1 MPVIP
6 MKMTIDRLNEHRNAV
21 LLLQDAKAIL
31 ASMNAQMLKAME
43 YTGMPHAPDPSRST
57 ENLAILLDDQL
68 ADVNRLEAIV
78 AESEK
83 EVKAFVDSIEDNRT
97 KVIFSLRFLCG
108 MKWDDVALTI
118 GGGNASST
126 MRAVCTRYLETC
138 NTVQRSRS

>member
-1 MPVIP
+1 
-6 MKMTIDRLNEHRNAV
+6 MKMTIDRLNEHRTAV

-31 ASMNAQMLKAME
+31 ASMQAQMLKAME

-83 EVKAFVDSIEDNRT
+83 EVKAFVDSIPDNRT
-97 KVIFSLRFLCG
+97 RVIFNLRFMCG
-108 MKWDDVALTI
+108 LTWDAVAKMI
-118 GGGNASST
+118 GGGNKSST
-126 MRAVCTRYLETC
+126 VRSICTRYIESC
-138 NTVQRSRS
+138 APMHRYGS

>member
-1 MPVIP
+1 MPATP
-6 MKMTIDRLNEHRNAV
+6 MKMTIDRLNEHRTAV

-31 ASMNAQMLKAME
+31 ASMQAQMLKAME

-83 EVKAFVDSIEDNRT
+83 EVKAFVDSIPDNRT
-97 KVIFSLRFLCG
+97 RVIFNLRFMCG
-108 MKWDDVALTI
+108 LTWDAVAKMI
-118 GGGNASST
+118 GGGNKSST
-126 MRAVCTRYLETC
+126 VRSICTRYIESC
-138 NTVQRSRS
+138 APMHRYGS